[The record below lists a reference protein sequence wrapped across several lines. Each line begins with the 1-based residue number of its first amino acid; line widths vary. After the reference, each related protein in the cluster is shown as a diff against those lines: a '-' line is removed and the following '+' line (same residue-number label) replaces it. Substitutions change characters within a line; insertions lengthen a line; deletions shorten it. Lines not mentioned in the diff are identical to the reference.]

1 MQVWYGQRQDI
12 NNINYLP
19 ATAVTNWPQVISV
32 RIALLVSSRER
43 VLDVQDNNTYA
54 LLGQNV
60 QRADISGAVITYPDD
75 QRLRRVFSTSV
86 NLRNRGI

>member
-1 MQVWYGQRQDI
+1 MQVWYGQRQGT

-19 ATAVTNWPQVISV
+19 ATAVTNWTQVVSV

-60 QRADISGAVITYPDD
+60 QRAGITGAVITYPDD
-75 QRLRRVFSTSV
+75 RRLRRVFSTSV
-86 NLRNRGI
+86 SLRNPD